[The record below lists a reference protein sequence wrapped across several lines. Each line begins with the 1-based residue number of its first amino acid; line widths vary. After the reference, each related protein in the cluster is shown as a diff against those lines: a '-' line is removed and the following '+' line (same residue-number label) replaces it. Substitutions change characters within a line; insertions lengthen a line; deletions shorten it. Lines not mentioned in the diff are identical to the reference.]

1 MDQRDAGGMAG
12 TQGSTSDRVKEQTT
26 QVMHGATQT
35 GQQVAH
41 AATDQ
46 GRQVMMEAGRQ
57 AHGLL
62 DQARSEL
69 QGQAA
74 DQQKRAAQGLHAIGD
89 QLRSMAD
96 QAGQQ
101 DAAHDLVQQASER
114 AHQVAGWLDQR
125 EPGQV
130 VEEVRG
136 LARRHPGAFL
146 ASAAVAGVL
155 AGRLSRN
162 ITGAASGQMAGGS
175 SDQQAPMPEPQTVGA
190 PS

>member
-1 MDQRDAGGMAG
+1 MDQRDAGGMSG
-12 TQGSTSDRVKEQTT
+12 TQESTSGRVKEQTT

-41 AATDQ
+41 TTADQ
-46 GRQVMMEAGRQ
+46 GRQVMTEAGRQ
-57 AHGLL
+57 ARGLL

-74 DQQKRAAQGLHAIGD
+74 DQQKRAAQGLRAIGD
-89 QLRSMAD
+89 QLRSMAE
-96 QAGQQ
+96 QAGEQ
-101 DAAHDLVQQASER
+101 DTARDLVQQASER

-162 ITGAASGQMAGGS
+162 MTGAASAPQASASGAQTAGGLS
-175 SDQQAPMPEPQTVGA
+175 
-190 PS
+190 

>member
-12 TQGSTSDRVKEQTT
+12 TRESTSDRAKEQTT
-26 QVMHGATQT
+26 RVAKGAAQT

-41 AATDQ
+41 TATDQ
-46 GRQVMMEAGRQ
+46 GRQVMTEAGRQ
-57 AHGLL
+57 ARGMFG
-62 DQARSEL
+62 QARSEL

-89 QLRSMAD
+89 QLRTMAE

-101 DAAHDLVQQASER
+101 DTARDLVQQASDR
-114 AHQVAGWLDQR
+114 AHQVAGWLEQR

-130 VEEVRG
+130 VDEVRG
-136 LARRHPGAFL
+136 VARRHPGAFL
-146 ASAAVAGVL
+146 AGAAVAGVL

-162 ITGAASGQMAGGS
+162 MTGAMQGPASGAQTAGGMS
-175 SDQQAPMPEPQTVGA
+175 
-190 PS
+190 

>member
-12 TQGSTSDRVKEQTT
+12 TQDSTSGRVKQQTT
-26 QVMHGATQT
+26 QVMHGASQT

-41 AATDQ
+41 AATGQ
-46 GRQVMMEAGRQ
+46 GKRVVMETGRQ
-57 AHGLL
+57 ARGLL

-69 QGQAA
+69 EGQAT
-74 DQQKRAAQGLHAIGD
+74 DQQKRAAQGIRAIGD
-89 QLRSMAD
+89 QLRTMAE

-101 DAAHDLVQQASER
+101 DTARDLVQQASDR

-146 ASAAVAGVL
+146 AGAAVAGVL

-162 ITGAASGQMAGGS
+162 MAGAASAPQGPASGAQSAGAS
-175 SDQQAPMPEPQTVGA
+175 S
-190 PS
+190 

>member
-1 MDQRDAGGMAG
+1 MDQRDAGAMAG
-12 TQGSTSDRVKEQTT
+12 TQQSTGDRAKEQTT
-26 QVMHGATQT
+26 QVAKGATQT

-41 AATDQ
+41 TATEQ
-46 GRQVMMEAGRQ
+46 GRHVVTEAGRQ
-57 AHGLL
+57 ARGLF

-69 QGQAA
+69 QGQAV

-96 QAGQQ
+96 QAGPQ
-101 DAAHDLVQQASER
+101 DTARDLVQQASDR
-114 AHQVAGWLDQR
+114 AHRVASWLDQR

-130 VEEVRG
+130 VEDVRG

-146 ASAAVAGVL
+146 AGAAVAGVL

-162 ITGAASGQMAGGS
+162 MAGAASGG
-175 SDQQAPMPEPQTVGA
+175 QAAPSGPQTTGA